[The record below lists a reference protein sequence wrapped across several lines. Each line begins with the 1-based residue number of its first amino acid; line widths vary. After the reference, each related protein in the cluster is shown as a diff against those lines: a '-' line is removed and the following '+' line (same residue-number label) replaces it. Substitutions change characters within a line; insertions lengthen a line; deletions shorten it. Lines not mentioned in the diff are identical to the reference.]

1 MLLKITGIYMFAC
14 ARVIQFDTR
23 SKVISN
29 FLLQSHITIALFH
42 VTAHNTGEYNANNL
56 KLKRIVLNYTY
67 RN

>member
-29 FLLQSHITIALFH
+29 LLQSHITIALFH
-42 VTAHNTGEYNANNL
+42 VTAHDTGEYNANNL
-56 KLKRIVLNYTY
+56 KLKRIVLNHA
-67 RN
+67 